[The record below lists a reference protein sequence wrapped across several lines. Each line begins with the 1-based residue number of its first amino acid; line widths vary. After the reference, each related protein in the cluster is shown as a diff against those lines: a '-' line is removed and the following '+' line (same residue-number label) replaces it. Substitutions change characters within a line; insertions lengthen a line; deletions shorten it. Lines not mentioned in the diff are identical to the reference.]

1 MKGVA
6 SNARLSITALMALR
20 SSTNLVEPV
29 VAMPMPWPVQLYTHC
44 TRSATINPVFHSKFD
59 SDLGNFQLEIQ
70 IEFGLSKDLGNKLV
84 SSSTNQKT
92 L

>member
-20 SSTNLVEPV
+20 SSTNLVEL
-29 VAMPMPWPVQLYTHC
+29 VAMPRPLPVQLYTHC
-44 TRSATINPVFHSKFD
+44 TLSATINPVFHSKFD